1 MPPSPF
7 DMADVLFDRFPR
19 HRVEILGGLVSVE
32 PLPDGGH
39 AEILTDVM
47 AALFRAGLDEP
58 GRAEVFR
65 QLAIRLPT
73 GPFDYAMPDVSVV
86 EPESDDRMLDF
97 NCYDC
102 YDPACFRLV
111 VEVGSSVLGDEL
123 TRKPAA
129 YAAAGVPVYVV
140 VDRAGEQVVVFTEPR
155 GAEYRVREVRRP
167 GEEFTLPPSIGAS
180 VTFAVADLVEVRR

>member
-19 HRVEILGGLVSVE
+19 HRVEILGGIVSIE
-32 PLPDGGH
+32 PLPDGRH
-39 AEILTDVM
+39 AEIITDVM
-47 AALFRAGLDEP
+47 AALFRAGLDDL
-58 GRAEVFR
+58 GRPEVFR

-86 EPESDDRMLDF
+86 DPEADDRVPEF
-97 NCYDC
+97 NCYD
-102 YDPACFRLV
+102 PAYFRLV
-111 VEVGSSVLGDEL
+111 VEVGSSALGDEL

-155 GAEYRVREVRRP
+155 GSAYRVREVRGR

-180 VTFAVADLVEVRR
+180 VTFAVADLVPVRR